1 MKSAMRSLA
10 APFLPGMIAAAL
22 LATPTRADV
31 VTDWNVTTNGLVSN
45 DIGNNPRLRTL
56 AMVHVA
62 MADAINTVQNRYAR
76 VVATLPLAPGASAE
90 AAAATAARQILIQIY
105 PEQTS
110 KIEETYAASLKAI
123 PEGPA
128 KAEGIKLGIE
138 VAKAVQADRANDGTS
153 TPDTYRP
160 HAAPGAYV
168 PTASPLWDQYARA
181 KPWVIKSADQF
192 RPGPPPALSSAEW
205 ARDYNEVKSL
215 GGTKS
220 TARTAEQSEAV
231 KFWGNVNFGGAWQGA
246 ARELAMEKELP
257 LAECGRLFA
266 LLNMSLANA
275 YIVNWD
281 AKYHYNFWRPVT
293 AIRNGDQDGND
304 ATERDAGWTSF
315 NPTPMHPEYPS
326 QATINATIALAVLE
340 SVFGPVKAIPFTA
353 TDVRDLKRTRQFVS
367 LAEMGEEQ
375 KNVRIWGGVHYR
387 FAIRASDDV
396 GPKVAAYMIENTLK
410 PAR

>member
-1 MKSAMRSLA
+1 
-10 APFLPGMIAAAL
+10 
-22 LATPTRADV
+22 
-31 VTDWNVTTNGLVSN
+31 
-45 DIGNNPRLRTL
+45 
-56 AMVHVA
+56 
-62 MADAINTVQNRYAR
+62 
-76 VVATLPLAPGASAE
+76 
-90 AAAATAARQILIQIY
+90 
-105 PEQTS
+105 
-110 KIEETYAASLKAI
+110 
-123 PEGPA
+123 
-128 KAEGIKLGIE
+128 
-138 VAKAVQADRANDGTS
+138 
-153 TPDTYRP
+153 
-160 HAAPGAYV
+160 
-168 PTASPLWDQYARA
+168 
-181 KPWVIKSADQF
+181 VIKNADQF

>member
-1 MKSAMRSLA
+1 MKSTLSSS
-10 APFLPGMIAAAL
+10 AL
-22 LATPTRADV
+22 LSGMVATALLDAPARADV
-31 VTDWNVTTNGLVSN
+31 VTDWNMTTNDLVAK
-45 DIGNNPRLRTL
+45 DIGNNPKLRTL

-62 MADAINTVQNRYAR
+62 ISDAINTVQNRYTR
-76 VVATLPLAPGASAE
+76 VIATLPAAPGASVE
-90 AAAATAARQILIQIY
+90 AAAATAAWHILTQIY
-105 PEQTS
+105 PKEKA
-110 KIEETYAASLKAI
+110 KIEEAYATSLKAI

-128 KAEGIKLGIE
+128 KSEGITLGME
-138 VAKAVQADRANDGTS
+138 VAKAVQANRATDGTS
-153 TPDTYRP
+153 APDTYRP
-160 HAAPGAYV
+160 HTTPGAYV
-168 PTASPLWDQYARA
+168 PTTLPLWEQYARA
-181 KPWVIKSADQF
+181 KPWVLKSADQF

-220 TARTAEQSEAV
+220 TARTPEQTEAV
-231 KFWGNVNFGGAWQGA
+231 TFWENVNFGPAWQAA
-246 ARELAMEKELP
+246 ARELSTNKEMP
-257 LAECGRLFA
+257 LAECARLFA

-281 AKYHYNFWRPVT
+281 AKYTYNFWRPIT

-326 QATINATIALAVLE
+326 QATINATIASAVLE

-353 TDVRDLKRTRQFVS
+353 TDVRDAKRTRQFAS
-367 LAEMGEEQ
+367 LADMAEEQ
-375 KNVRIWGGVHYR
+375 KNVRVWGGVHYR
-387 FAIRASDDV
+387 FAIRASEEV

-410 PAR
+410 PVR